1 MDNKKTITIKDGDNR
16 WKKVTIG
23 GVSGIVVGAVG
34 AAVAS
39 SIPLDADAAET
50 EETDTNAPLADGV
63 SDGMSFGDA
72 FHAARQEV
80 GPGGVFE
87 WHGNLYNTY
96 TAEEWEA
103 MNSEERQAVAESI
116 DWDGHS
122 YTPLNNDQADN
133 NHNAS
138 PQKQQEE
145 TVYVQEEEEEE
156 EPLQTVSEEEPVKV
170 VSDDDDDTGLDA
182 LGLDGKV
189 EVIEVVSVENENG
202 DGNRIMGST
211 VINGHSAVF
220 IDNDGEDGEFELLA
234 VDVNDNQQ
242 LDEGEVVDISD
253 AHVKI
258 EELQELAN
266 NDVKPGDDVETVT
279 PEKEPIDDGH
289 EVTGLDDPD
298 ETMPDYLDDNDSAAL
313 T

>member
-1 MDNKKTITIKDGDNR
+1 MDSKKTITIKDGDNR

-23 GVSGIVVGAVG
+23 GVSGIAIGAVG

-50 EETDTNAPLADGV
+50 EETDNNAPLADGV

-103 MNSEERQAVAESI
+103 MNSEERQAFAESI
-116 DWDGHS
+116 DWEGHS

-145 TVYVQEEEEEE
+145 TVTVQEEEE

-170 VSDDDDDTGLDA
+170 VSDDDDDTGLEA

-202 DGNRIMGST
+202 EGNRILGST
-211 VINGHSAVF
+211 VIDGHSAVF

-234 VDVNDNQQ
+234 IDLNDNQQ
-242 LDEGEVVDISD
+242 LDEGEVADISN

-258 EELQELAN
+258 EELQEIAS
-266 NDVKPGDDVETVT
+266 NDVN
-279 PEKEPIDDGH
+279 PEDEPLCGMPESEPIDDGH
-289 EVTGLDDPD
+289 EVTGYDDPD
-298 ETMPDYLDDNDSAAL
+298 ETMPDYLDGDGSAML
-313 T
+313 S